1 MGTVKSRFDEILNEL
16 GVKFYSLET
25 TCEGIT
31 KSMLQNLKN
40 SPTDTITSNILEPFC
55 KAYPTVSCEYLLR
68 GTGTMF
74 LDQNEDNVSIEHD
87 ALQAELADLREEN
100 RILKA
105 QLSHMKDPNLK
116 DKNERIY
123 NIWMKFMDVTAEM
136 QELYK
141 EDKEG

>member
-16 GVKFYSLET
+16 GVKLYSLET

-31 KSMLQNLKN
+31 KSMLQNLKK

-74 LDQNEDNVSIEHD
+74 LNQNEDNDSIEHNV
-87 ALQAELADLREEN
+87 LQAELADLRKEN
-100 RILKA
+100 SRLKSELTRI
-105 QLSHMKDPNLK
+105 KDPNLK

-123 NIWMKFMDVTAEM
+123 NIWMKFMDVTEEM

-141 EDKEG
+141 ENKEE